1 MKRKIVNMG
10 TIGIVVI
17 ILLVGVL
24 NYKQAAETKMKK
36 IETEENSVREN
47 KTNYTNE
54 QDSSNICEMT
64 EEEAAKAV
72 FDYIYS
78 DCDYDYDAKVI
89 STMQQGEMV
98 YLYQTKEK
106 SDLQYE
112 MLQSKDRTEDGQY
125 YVFAHDTRYVTDAL
139 SQGFYD
145 EYHTDYA
152 VNRKTGEVL
161 RESQW
166 IETDAGYKL
175 LYSEAYEKAVNQ
187 LYFNE
192 DVSDGKMLEEQAA
205 RALFYYMYSDEGD
218 YDSIV
223 VRTYKQEQSVYVYQ
237 FPEDQ
242 EFPCVRNFSCRGMTE
257 DQEYYIFADYTDY
270 YTHGYE
276 PVFTHYQYLT
286 SYAVNRETGEVL
298 RERESVSGCIMKS
311 IKKQL
316 NSGNYL

>member
-1 MKRKIVNMG
+1 MG

-54 QDSSNICEMT
+54 QDSNICEMT

-98 YLYQTKEK
+98 YLYQTQEK

-152 VNRKTGEVL
+152 VDRKTGEVL

-237 FPEDQ
+237 FPEDRSS
-242 EFPCVRNFSCRGMTE
+242 CCFSETLSLPACQMSTR
-257 DQEYYIFADYTDY
+257 QRFLPPYAVPSYTDIL
-270 YTHGYE
+270 HR
-276 PVFTHYQYLT
+276 VH
-286 SYAVNRETGEVL
+286 R
-298 RERESVSGCIMKS
+298 R
-311 IKKQL
+311 
-316 NSGNYL
+316 

>member
-1 MKRKIVNMG
+1 MG

-24 NYKQAAETKMKK
+24 NYKQVAETEMKK

-98 YLYQTKEK
+98 YLYQTQEK

-166 IETDAGYKL
+166 IETDAGYK
-175 LYSEAYEKAVNQ
+175 
-187 LYFNE
+187 
-192 DVSDGKMLEEQAA
+192 
-205 RALFYYMYSDEGD
+205 
-218 YDSIV
+218 
-223 VRTYKQEQSVYVYQ
+223 
-237 FPEDQ
+237 
-242 EFPCVRNFSCRGMTE
+242 
-257 DQEYYIFADYTDY
+257 
-270 YTHGYE
+270 
-276 PVFTHYQYLT
+276 
-286 SYAVNRETGEVL
+286 
-298 RERESVSGCIMKS
+298 
-311 IKKQL
+311 
-316 NSGNYL
+316 

>member
-1 MKRKIVNMG
+1 M
-10 TIGIVVI
+10 VVI
-17 ILLVGVL
+17 GLVILLYFFSGYMQ
-24 NYKQAAETKMKK
+24 NF
-36 IETEENSVREN
+36 
-47 KTNYTNE
+47 
-54 QDSSNICEMT
+54 EMT

-98 YLYQTKEK
+98 YLYQTQEK

-205 RALFYYMYSDEGD
+205 RALFIICIRM
-218 YDSIV
+218 
-223 VRTYKQEQSVYVYQ
+223 
-237 FPEDQ
+237 
-242 EFPCVRNFSCRGMTE
+242 RG
-257 DQEYYIFADYTDY
+257 
-270 YTHGYE
+270 
-276 PVFTHYQYLT
+276 
-286 SYAVNRETGEVL
+286 
-298 RERESVSGCIMKS
+298 IM
-311 IKKQL
+311 IQ
-316 NSGNYL
+316 

>member
-1 MKRKIVNMG
+1 MNQRKGGKQYVCG
-10 TIGIVVI
+10 AGIVI
-17 ILLVGVL
+17 ISLIAFYVVL
-24 NYKQAAETKMKK
+24 NG
-36 IETEENSVREN
+36 TENNQTSQVKNEIYTLEREGF
-47 KTNYTNE
+47 
-54 QDSSNICEMT
+54 EMT

-98 YLYQTKEK
+98 YLYQTQEK

-125 YVFAHDTRYVTDAL
+125 YVFAH
-139 SQGFYD
+139 
-145 EYHTDYA
+145 YA

-166 IETDAGYKL
+166 IETEAGYKL

-192 DVSDGKMLEEQAA
+192 DVSDGKMPEEQAA

-298 RERESVSGCIMKS
+298 REREWSDIECEWLYNEEY
-311 IKKQL
+311 KKAVK
-316 NSGNYL
+316 

>member
-1 MKRKIVNMG
+1 MNQRKGGKQYVCG
-10 TIGIVVI
+10 AGIVI
-17 ILLVGVL
+17 ISLIAFYAVL
-24 NYKQAAETKMKK
+24 SGT
-36 IETEENSVREN
+36 EN
-47 KTNYTNE
+47 KRILQVKNEIYTF
-54 QDSSNICEMT
+54 EMT

-98 YLYQTKEK
+98 YLYQTQEK
-106 SDLQYE
+106 SDLQY
-112 MLQSKDRTEDGQY
+112 
-125 YVFAHDTRYVTDAL
+125 
-139 SQGFYD
+139 

-286 SYAVNRETGEVL
+286 SYAVNRETGEVF
-298 RERESVSGCIMKS
+298 REREWSDIECEWLYNEEY
-311 IKKQL
+311 KKAVK
-316 NSGNYL
+316 

>member
-36 IETEENSVREN
+36 IETEENRVREN

-98 YLYQTKEK
+98 YLYQTQKK

-276 PVFTHYQYLT
+276 
-286 SYAVNRETGEVL
+286 
-298 RERESVSGCIMKS
+298 VSAK
-311 IKKQL
+311 
-316 NSGNYL
+316 

>member
-1 MKRKIVNMG
+1 MAFSHFHGCAVNN
-10 TIGIVVI
+10 IGLIN
-17 ILLVGVL
+17 L
-24 NYKQAAETKMKK
+24 QE
-36 IETEENSVREN
+36 
-47 KTNYTNE
+47 TNE
-54 QDSSNICEMT
+54 VDIT
-64 EEEAAKAV
+64 EHPEILQYAFGMNKLNAQTLLKW
-72 FDYIYS
+72 
-78 DCDYDYDAKVI
+78 
-89 STMQQGEMV
+89 Q
-98 YLYQTKEK
+98 YQTQDK
-106 SDLQYE
+106 DLKPDFMPERMDGYCDIME
-112 MLQSKDRTEDGQY
+112 FKMLQSKDRTEDGQY

-298 RERESVSGCIMKS
+298 REREWSDIECEWLYNEEY
-311 IKKQL
+311 KKAVK
-316 NSGNYL
+316 

>member
-1 MKRKIVNMG
+1 
-10 TIGIVVI
+10 
-17 ILLVGVL
+17 
-24 NYKQAAETKMKK
+24 
-36 IETEENSVREN
+36 
-47 KTNYTNE
+47 
-54 QDSSNICEMT
+54 MT

-89 STMQQGEMV
+89 STMQQGRNGIFIPT
-98 YLYQTKEK
+98 QEK

-175 LYSEAYEKAVNQ
+175 LYSEHMKRRLISYILMRMFQMERCWRNKLQ
-187 LYFNE
+187 ELF
-192 DVSDGKMLEEQAA
+192 
-205 RALFYYMYSDEGD
+205 FYYMYSDEGD

-242 EFPCVRNFSCRGMTE
+242 EFPCVRKFFM
-257 DQEYYIFADYTDY
+257 
-270 YTHGYE
+270 
-276 PVFTHYQYLT
+276 
-286 SYAVNRETGEVL
+286 
-298 RERESVSGCIMKS
+298 
-311 IKKQL
+311 
-316 NSGNYL
+316 

>member
-24 NYKQAAETKMKK
+24 NYKQVAETEMKK

-72 FDYIYS
+72 FDYMYS

-98 YLYQTKEK
+98 YLYQTQEK

-257 DQEYYIFADYTDY
+257 DQEDYIFADYTDY

-298 RERESVSGCIMKS
+298 CLLYTSPSPRDCS
-311 IKKQL
+311 
-316 NSGNYL
+316 

>member
-36 IETEENSVREN
+36 IETEENRVREN

-98 YLYQTKEK
+98 YLYQTQEK

-257 DQEYYIFADYTDY
+257 DQEYYILQIIQTIILMVMNLFLLIISILQ
-270 YTHGYE
+270 
-276 PVFTHYQYLT
+276 VMLLT
-286 SYAVNRETGEVL
+286 GRRAK
-298 RERESVSGCIMKS
+298 CF
-311 IKKQL
+311 
-316 NSGNYL
+316 GNGNGVI